1 MIKYIRIT
9 NNNDP
14 VCSVS
19 PASLGLIPR
28 PFKHVGINVR
38 LYDDKEPDI
47 HHSTTTTFKHVM
59 QNSLF
64 KNPFTVL
71 EQHDVLLYDTR
82 MQLQIDAFKEIT
94 IEDLYDDESIIEL
107 NAKKEV
113 NCNPSC

>member
-47 HHSTTTTFKHVM
+47 HHSTTTTLKTVL
-59 QNSLF
+59 QNSMF
-64 KNPFTVL
+64 VNPFKAL
-71 EQHDVLLYDTR
+71 RDHDSEMYEIRLQSIKGDLKKITMESLYNDER
-82 MQLQIDAFKEIT
+82 IVQLNTNREKQQ
-94 IEDLYDDESIIEL
+94 
-107 NAKKEV
+107 
-113 NCNPSC
+113 